1 MHRPPLPSCRGLVH
15 PQSVFPSL
23 VGSKLPL
30 YADMCIIDDV
40 ITFLRYYKGSELGPL
55 VAEAK
60 AKAGVKAG
68 GDEDAHDYQNKDAI
82 DIQAVRNFLSFCVF
96 ASSSNSPSFSIFL
109 EGTFY

>member
-1 MHRPPLPSCRGLVH
+1 M
-15 PQSVFPSL
+15 
-23 VGSKLPL
+23 PL

-40 ITFLRYYKGSELGPL
+40 ITFQRYYKGSELGPL

-60 AKAGVKAG
+60 AKAGVKAGGVQAG

-96 ASSSNSPSFSIFL
+96 ASSSNSPSFLYVFRRHFL
-109 EGTFY
+109 LTKCLRQLA